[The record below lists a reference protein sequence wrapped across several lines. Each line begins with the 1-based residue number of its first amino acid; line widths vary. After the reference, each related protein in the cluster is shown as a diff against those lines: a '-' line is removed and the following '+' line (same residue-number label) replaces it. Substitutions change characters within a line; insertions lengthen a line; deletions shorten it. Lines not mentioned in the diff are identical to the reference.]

1 MMIYKLLI
9 AHIVRDI
16 RIIICILYSITDL
29 MIQGISQEI
38 KPFLEKYMISLDL
51 QLIFKM
57 LLEPNLCMLQL
68 IIVCNKKC
76 IILYLDFLLMLLY
89 GKLILC
95 NVLDLFLL
103 YCYFIFFM
111 FESHILET
119 HKYICMYTIMIL
131 EYEK

>member
-1 MMIYKLLI
+1 
-9 AHIVRDI
+9 
-16 RIIICILYSITDL
+16 
-29 MIQGISQEI
+29 
-38 KPFLEKYMISLDL
+38 MISLDL

>member
-16 RIIICILYSITDL
+16 LIIICILYSITDL

-68 IIVCNKKC
+68 IIVCNIKC

-95 NVLDLFLL
+95 NILDLFLL

-119 HKYICMYTIMIL
+119 HTYICMYTIMIL